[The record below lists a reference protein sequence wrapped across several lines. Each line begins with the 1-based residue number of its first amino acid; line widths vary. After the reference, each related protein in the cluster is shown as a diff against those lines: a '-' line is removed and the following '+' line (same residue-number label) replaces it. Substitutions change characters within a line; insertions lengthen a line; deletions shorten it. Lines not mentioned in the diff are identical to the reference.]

1 MCLAIP
7 GELKE
12 VYTPFPGGF
21 RMGKA
26 SFGGVVK
33 EVNLELLPE
42 AQAGDFVL
50 VHVGLAIARVDAD
63 EAEKTFALL
72 REMGELEEIGAE
84 AAPPDPG
91 EGPPVGERRR
101 P

>member
-1 MCLAIP
+1 AIP

-12 VYTPFPGGF
+12 IYTPFAGGF

-42 AQAGDFVL
+42 AQVGDYVL

-72 REMGELEEIGAE
+72 REMGELEEIEAG
-84 AAPPDPG
+84 AAPREAP
-91 EGPPVGERRR
+91 EKPPAGERRR

>member
-12 VYTPFPGGF
+12 IYTPFPDGF
-21 RMGKA
+21 RMGRA

-42 AQAGDFVL
+42 ARVGDYVL

-72 REMGELEEIGAE
+72 REMGELEELGAE
-84 AAPPDPG
+84 AAPATAAGAG
-91 EGPPVGERRR
+91 EEGSP
-101 P
+101 

>member
-12 VYTPFPGGF
+12 IYTPFPGGF

-42 AQAGDFVL
+42 AREGDYVL
-50 VHVGLAIARVDAD
+50 VHVGLAIARVDAE

-72 REMGELEEIGAE
+72 REMGEVEEVEE
-84 AAPPDPG
+84 AARAPTDG
-91 EGPPVGERRR
+91 GDDRGGPP
-101 P
+101 

>member
-12 VYTPFPGGF
+12 VYTPFPGVF

-26 SFGGVVK
+26 SFGGLVK

-42 AQAGDFVL
+42 AQVGDYVL

-63 EAEKTFALL
+63 EAEKSFALL
-72 REMGELEEIGAE
+72 REMGELEELAGETGPA
-84 AAPPDPG
+84 DPG
-91 EGPPVGERRR
+91 RSP
-101 P
+101 

>member
-42 AQAGDFVL
+42 AEVGDYVL
-50 VHVGLAIARVDAD
+50 VHVGLAIARVDSD
-63 EAEKTFALL
+63 EAEKTLALL
-72 REMGELEEIGAE
+72 REMGDLEELGKE
-84 AAPPDPG
+84 P
-91 EGPPVGERRR
+91 GPPEGWPAGPERS

>member
-12 VYTPFPGGF
+12 IYTPFPGGF

-26 SFGGVVK
+26 SFGVVVK

-42 AQAGDFVL
+42 AQVGDYVL

-72 REMGELEEIGAE
+72 REMGDLEEIE
-84 AAPPDPG
+84 AASPSPG
-91 EGPPVGERRR
+91 VREGTGADGGPLR
-101 P
+101 

>member
-12 VYTPFPGGF
+12 VFTPFPGGF

-42 AQAGDFVL
+42 ARVGDYVL
-50 VHVGLAIARVDAD
+50 VHVGLAIARVDAE

-72 REMGELEEIGAE
+72 REMGDLEEIDPD
-84 AAPPDPG
+84 AAPPEA
-91 EGPPVGERRR
+91 EGR
-101 P
+101 PSA